1 MDSLQGQLLV
11 ASPDLRDPNFFH
23 SVVLLVRHNDEGAL
37 GLVLNR
43 PLDVRLQ
50 QVWHQVSK
58 SPCERDDRIYLGGPC
73 EGPLMALHEDV
84 ALGDAGAGEG
94 LFFSTESELLEQL
107 ASDSARRVKFFVGYA
122 GWSGGQLEAELAE
135 RAWIPLPA
143 KPAHV
148 FEADDDDLWARG
160 MRDVSGRK
168 VLDLLGIRDVPPDLR
183 VN

>member
-23 SVVLLVRHNDEGAL
+23 SVVLLVRHSIDGAL

-50 QVWHQVSK
+50 QVWHQVSET
-58 SPCERDDRIYLGGPC
+58 PCERDDRIFLGGPC
-73 EGPLMALHEDV
+73 EGPLMALHEDPT
-84 ALGDAGAGEG
+84 LGDAEAGSG
-94 LFFSTESELLEQL
+94 LFFSTDREYLEQL
-107 ASDSARRVKFFVGYA
+107 ANDLKRRVRFFAGYA
-122 GWSGGQLEAELAE
+122 GWGANQLEAELTE
-135 RAWIPLPA
+135 RSWIPLA
-143 KPAHV
+143 VKPAHI
-148 FEADDDDLWARG
+148 FEAEDELWARA

-168 VLDLLGIRDVPPDLR
+168 VLDILGIRDVPPDLR

>member
-11 ASPDLRDPNFFH
+11 ASPDLRDPNFYH
-23 SVVLLVRHNDEGAL
+23 SVVLLVSHNDDGAL

-43 PLDVRLQ
+43 PLEVRLQ
-50 QVWHQVSK
+50 QVWNQLSK
-58 SPCERDDRIYLGGPC
+58 RPCERDDRLFLGGPC
-73 EGPLMALHEDV
+73 EGSLMALHDDV
-84 ALGDAGAGEG
+84 SLADTPAGDGIY
-94 LFFSTESELLEQL
+94 FSTQKELLEQL
-107 ASDSARRVKFFVGYA
+107 ATEAARSVKFFVGYA

-148 FEADDDDLWARG
+148 FEAEDELWARA

>member
-11 ASPDLRDPNFFH
+11 ASPDLRDPNFHH
-23 SVVLLVRHNDEGAL
+23 SVVLLVRHNDDGAL

-43 PLDVRLQ
+43 PLEVRLQ
-50 QVWHQVSK
+50 QVWNQVSK
-58 SPCERDDRIYLGGPC
+58 KPCERDDRIFLGGPC
-73 EGPLMALHEDV
+73 EGPLMALHEDI
-84 ALGDAGAGEG
+84 ALGDDVAGEG
-94 LFFSTESELLEQL
+94 LFFSTEEELLEQL
-107 ASDSARRVKFFVGYA
+107 AADAARRVKFFVGYA

-135 RAWIPLPA
+135 RSWIPLPA

-148 FEADDDDLWARG
+148 FEAEDELWARA

-168 VLDLLGIRDVPPDLR
+168 VLDILGIRDVPPDLR